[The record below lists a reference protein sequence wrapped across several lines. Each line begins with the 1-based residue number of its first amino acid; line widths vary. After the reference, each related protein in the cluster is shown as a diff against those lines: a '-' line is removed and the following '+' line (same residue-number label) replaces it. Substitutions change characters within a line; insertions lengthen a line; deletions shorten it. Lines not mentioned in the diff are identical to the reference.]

1 VHKTTYLLVVLT
13 FVTLSGFSPLTCQE
27 VRVTKWDLLEGLST
41 AQDLFDC
48 VFVNDS
54 IVVAER
60 SNVVVR
66 RGVPTVSFPDMVLA
80 SMNASTGEAMD
91 YSGQ

>member
-1 VHKTTYLLVVLT
+1 MLT

-54 IVVAER
+54 TVVAVG
-60 SNVVVR
+60 SNGVVR
-66 RGVPTVSFPDMVLA
+66 RGVPTKLPRYGICLNECQYWGGNGLFRAVA
-80 SMNASTGEAMD
+80 
-91 YSGQ
+91 